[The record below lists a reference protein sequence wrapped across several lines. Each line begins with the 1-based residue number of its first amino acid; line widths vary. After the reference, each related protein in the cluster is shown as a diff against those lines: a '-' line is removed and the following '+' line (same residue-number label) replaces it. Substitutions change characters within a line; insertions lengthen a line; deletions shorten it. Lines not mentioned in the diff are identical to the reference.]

1 MQILRI
7 PALGKVDGDT
17 FVVSV
22 AVEPGGAVEKGQV
35 LAAMQT
41 ADQVVQIASPTDGTV
56 AEVSIFPGKMVCSGE
71 PLLSLGAPPSAPQ
84 LNSTQAQSRQ
94 NNSNMTEQSAH
105 TASGQ
110 VTPILMPQ
118 AGQSMEEGTLLTW
131 KIKEGDRIEVGQVIC
146 EIETDKATMEVE
158 ATHAGRVAKIV
169 AQEGTIVE
177 VKHPIAFLADN
188 DADVATFM
196 AGQARSAASTSA
208 PSEKTDAPA
217 AASASVAQPAVIS
230 TGGRV
235 KASPAARKIAHEQGI
250 DLAAI
255 AAGSGPG
262 GRIISHDIKTA
273 TAAATAPSGKGVRH
287 DLSKMRR
294 AIAQNLLWSK
304 QNVPHFYT
312 KITIDATP
320 LLGLYRKTKEQFTC
334 SLNDFVTRACAIV
347 VAEIPAFRSQ
357 YKDDHIMEQPSAHI
371 GIAVGTENG
380 LTVPV
385 VLNADRLSLRDL
397 ATQSRQVVE
406 SARNGKLEGIG
417 QGVFTVTNLGM
428 FGVEE
433 FSAIINPPE
442 SAILAVGAI
451 REDVIVKDGVMR
463 PGRVMTMVLS
473 ADHRVIDG
481 TVAGA
486 FAARIKALLEQPEQL
501 L

>member
-1 MQILRI
+1 MREPSPKIYCGQNKTCPISI
-7 PALGKVDGDT
+7 PK
-17 FVVSV
+17 
-22 AVEPGGAVEKGQV
+22 
-35 LAAMQT
+35 
-41 ADQVVQIASPTDGTV
+41 SP
-56 AEVSIFPGKMVCSGE
+56 
-71 PLLSLGAPPSAPQ
+71 
-84 LNSTQAQSRQ
+84 
-94 NNSNMTEQSAH
+94 
-105 TASGQ
+105 
-110 VTPILMPQ
+110 
-118 AGQSMEEGTLLTW
+118 LT
-131 KIKEGDRIEVGQVIC
+131 R
-146 EIETDKATMEVE
+146 
-158 ATHAGRVAKIV
+158 
-169 AQEGTIVE
+169 
-177 VKHPIAFLADN
+177 
-188 DADVATFM
+188 
-196 AGQARSAASTSA
+196 
-208 PSEKTDAPA
+208 
-217 AASASVAQPAVIS
+217 
-230 TGGRV
+230 
-235 KASPAARKIAHEQGI
+235 
-250 DLAAI
+250 
-255 AAGSGPG
+255 
-262 GRIISHDIKTA
+262 
-273 TAAATAPSGKGVRH
+273 RH
-287 DLSKMRR
+287 
-294 AIAQNLLWSK
+294 
-304 QNVPHFYT
+304 
-312 KITIDATP
+312 

-397 ATQSRQVVE
+397 ATQSRQVIE

-417 QGVFTVTNLGM
+417 QGVFTITNLGM